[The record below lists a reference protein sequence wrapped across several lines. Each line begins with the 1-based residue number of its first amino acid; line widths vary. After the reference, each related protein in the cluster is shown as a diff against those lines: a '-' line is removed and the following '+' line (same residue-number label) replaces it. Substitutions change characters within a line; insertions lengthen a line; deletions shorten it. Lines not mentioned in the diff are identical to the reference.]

1 MGDELSDHQTRELD
15 WREHIHS
22 NPKILSGKPVLRG
35 TRISVELLL
44 DLFAAGWTEDDV
56 LESYPHLTRVGVRA
70 AFAYASDSVARGA
83 PAAVA
88 G

>member
-1 MGDELSDHQTRELD
+1 MSKSRDPEFH

-22 NPKILSGKPVLRG
+22 NPRILSGKPVLRG

-44 DLFAAGWTEDDV
+44 DLFSAGWTEDDV
-56 LESYPHLTRVGVRA
+56 LESYPHLTREGVRA
-70 AFAYASDSVARGA
+70 AFAYASDSIARGA
-83 PAAVA
+83 PAAAA